1 MMDGIQQTLAILIAV
16 PYILTAVVFAISR
29 LTGRTAVK
37 SFRLAADST
46 VPFLIL
52 AASVILNG
60 MIPKA
65 GIVLAIGI
73 LAAGISY
80 AVAERLRSKEF
91 RTLLMLRNLWRMLFI
106 IFSLLYLLL
115 LLAGVVT
122 GIFSF
127 TSG

>member
-1 MMDGIQQTLAILIAV
+1 MIDVIERSLALLIAV
-16 PYILTAVVFAISR
+16 PYVLTAAVFAVSR
-29 LTGRTAVK
+29 LLGRTAVK
-37 SFRLAADST
+37 SLRLAADST

-52 AASVILNG
+52 AAGVILNG

-65 GIVLAIGI
+65 GAVLTIGI

-91 RTLLMLRNLWRMLFI
+91 RTRFMLRNLWRMLFI
-106 IFSLLYLLL
+106 VFSLLYFFL
-115 LLAGVVT
+115 LLAGMVT
-122 GIFSF
+122 GILSF